1 MSKNAILVDYNVD
14 NSWDYKVAIE
24 QDTGE
29 KWDIIKCITNKY
41 HGSKLKIL
49 KRYFMYFF
57 FSFKV
62 FIKRN
67 KYHKLIAWQQF
78 YGLILAFFCRLF
90 KVKKAPKIY
99 IMTFIYK
106 SKNKFYY
113 KFMKYIVSS
122 EYITKLIVFSDEE
135 KTYYAKLFNI
145 DEKLFYCSRLGVPD
159 VSNKFKDKKNSHK
172 YYLAVG
178 RSNRD
183 YTYLRNVWKEE
194 YGELIIISDSYKE
207 PAKKGIT
214 CLRNC
219 YGDEYLQYVADCYAQ
234 IIPLEDEKISSG
246 ALCFLQAMMLS
257 RPSIVTNNVTVEDYI
272 DSGIDGLIIEK
283 TEAAFVKAI
292 DYLENTENYSRMCEC
307 ARKKYTEKY
316 SEISLG
322 KSIAHMLM
330 CN

>member
-1 MSKNAILVDYNVD
+1 MATVLWINI
-14 NSWDYKVAIE
+14 
-24 QDTGE
+24 G
-29 KWDIIKCITNKY
+29 
-41 HGSKLKIL
+41 
-49 KRYFMYFF
+49 
-57 FSFKV
+57 
-62 FIKRN
+62 
-67 KYHKLIAWQQF
+67 
-78 YGLILAFFCRLF
+78 FFCRLF